1 MVAGSGARNAR
12 LDKGALHR
20 DQLREL
26 LGGQVEGV
34 LERTKTENDD
44 VSVLA
49 KKAEDPVDGVGVS
62 LRGSKVGNV
71 GGRSKRAQARRAGQ
85 ATSSGRGQGVPCA
98 LCGVAEGERG
108 SRAEADHSQSSQGV
122 CLACEGAT
130 KSTAPAHLKG
140 ATTRNG
146 KSSGRPP
153 VTSSNPQVRLLLF
166 QSGENGAP

>member
-85 ATSSGRGQGVPCA
+85 ATSSGRGRSGCA
-98 LCGVAEGERG
+98 MCAMRGGGRREGEQGRG
-108 SRAEADHSQSSQGV
+108 
-122 CLACEGAT
+122 
-130 KSTAPAHLKG
+130 
-140 ATTRNG
+140 
-146 KSSGRPP
+146 
-153 VTSSNPQVRLLLF
+153 
-166 QSGENGAP
+166 